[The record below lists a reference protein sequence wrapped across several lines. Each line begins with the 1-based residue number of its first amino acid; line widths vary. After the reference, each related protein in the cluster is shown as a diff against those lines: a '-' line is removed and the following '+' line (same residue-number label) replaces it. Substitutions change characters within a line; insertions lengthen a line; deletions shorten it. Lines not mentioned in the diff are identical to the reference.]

1 MQEEITN
8 GVVAAVKF
16 VAYYIIWSFV
26 LFNLGRVS
34 LLLVT
39 LGQYPRGLDAQR
51 HVNQISLVGILVLV
65 LAWSVVAIYNNT
77 LASMPN
83 ISFEADGYAAVQ
95 FQR

>member
-8 GVVAAVKF
+8 GIVAVIKF
-16 VAYYIIWSFV
+16 IAYYIIWSFV
-26 LFNLGRVS
+26 LFNLGRAS

-65 LAWSVVAIYNNT
+65 LAWSAVAIYNNT
-77 LASMPN
+77 L
-83 ISFEADGYAAVQ
+83 GVHT
-95 FQR
+95 

>member
-1 MQEEITN
+1 MHDEIAN
-8 GVVAAVKF
+8 SVVAFIKF

-51 HVNQISLVGILVLV
+51 HVNQISFVGILVLV
-65 LAWSVVAIYNNT
+65 FAWSAVAIYNNT
-77 LASMPN
+77 LGAH
-83 ISFEADGYAAVQ
+83 A
-95 FQR
+95 

>member
-26 LFNLGRVS
+26 LFNLGRMS

-39 LGQYPRGLDAQR
+39 LGQYPRGLDVQR
-51 HVNQISLVGILVLV
+51 HVNQISLLGILVLA
-65 LAWSVVAIYNNT
+65 LAWSAVAIYNNT
-77 LASMPN
+77 LGVHA
-83 ISFEADGYAAVQ
+83 
-95 FQR
+95 